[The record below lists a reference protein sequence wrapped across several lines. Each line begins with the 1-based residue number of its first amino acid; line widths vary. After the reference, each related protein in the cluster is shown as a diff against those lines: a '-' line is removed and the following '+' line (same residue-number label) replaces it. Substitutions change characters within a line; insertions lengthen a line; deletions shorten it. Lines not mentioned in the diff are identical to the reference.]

1 MQTEGLRQGGYFPLI
16 NLIRLEIGANPQYI
30 CSMNTALKDFCFD
43 VGDYLADRSEDRYE
57 LIGGQVFMMA
67 PPTVKHQDTVT
78 EIAHQF
84 KTYFAGKSCK
94 TLVSPVG
101 VCLDENTAVQPDVL
115 VVCDRSKIG
124 EKTINGAPD
133 LVVEVSSPST
143 KVHDLNRKRLLYKEA
158 GVREYWVVD
167 DGRILKFTFE
177 QNKDEAE
184 IFGGEIQSTVFPGLK
199 VVLNG

>member
-1 MQTEGLRQGGYFPLI
+1 
-16 NLIRLEIGANPQYI
+16 
-30 CSMNTALKDFCFD
+30 MNTALKDFGFD
-43 VGDYLADRSEDRYE
+43 VEDYLADRSEDRYE

-67 PPTVKHQDTVT
+67 PPTVEHQRTV
-78 EIAHQF
+78 QKVF
-84 KTYFAGKSCK
+84 KQLDAFFTGKSCEAF
-94 TLVSPVG
+94 VSPIG
-101 VCLDENTAVQPDVL
+101 VCLNENTAVQPDVL

-177 QNKDEAE
+177 QNEDEAE

-199 VVLNG
+199 VVLNV